1 MVQLAIPSFTGLPDA
16 AVKEVDAYTEQSA
29 ELKNQLA
36 SKVTAFGVGADELIQ
51 KSLGVVKGIG
61 NKILNNGID
70 LNMARTR
77 IADALKGSRSSIV
90 SLATDV
96 ERSIMEELTGED
108 TGTGYVRK
116 ATDMIDGVKMV
127 LNQKDYYFKDGN
139 FSGVNSIIG
148 FMGDLTNNSLLRVFD
163 LGAEAALMKGIIEE
177 VTAWGIPDLVDETFG
192 AKWTDNKYEYDY
204 DDDFRFSVVK
214 RASASISPSTDL
226 ATIERL
232 MLHGGVSAL
241 IAENPNFPAQLLQN
255 YVFPE
260 ECVPGGPFPKM
271 IPDPNNPTGPEIPDP
286 TGAQERPNYADQMA
300 TLVRILNQLKPD
312 WFTTRRQGQPV
323 WNLYFLSHASEDAT
337 TLILSSETHRE
348 AMLTAPFYK
357 MENPIELIKSF
368 YPDAA
373 IQ

>member
-1 MVQLAIPSFTGLPDA
+1 
-16 AVKEVDAYTEQSA
+16 
-29 ELKNQLA
+29 
-36 SKVTAFGVGADELIQ
+36 
-51 KSLGVVKGIG
+51 VVKGIG

-214 RASASISPSTDL
+214 RASASI
-226 ATIERL
+226 
-232 MLHGGVSAL
+232 
-241 IAENPNFPAQLLQN
+241 
-255 YVFPE
+255 
-260 ECVPGGPFPKM
+260 
-271 IPDPNNPTGPEIPDP
+271 
-286 TGAQERPNYADQMA
+286 
-300 TLVRILNQLKPD
+300 
-312 WFTTRRQGQPV
+312 
-323 WNLYFLSHASEDAT
+323 LS
-337 TLILSSETHRE
+337 
-348 AMLTAPFYK
+348 
-357 MENPIELIKSF
+357 
-368 YPDAA
+368 
-373 IQ
+373 